1 MVDIMKKENSIIILS
16 GGFDPV
22 HKGHVRMFKAAKEYP
37 ARVIV
42 GANSDE
48 WLIRKKGKPFMDWNE
63 RKEILD
69 SMKYIDQVLS
79 FNDKDDSACDL
90 IRKVKEL
97 YSASPGV
104 ELYFGNG
111 GDRTDSNSPEV
122 DYCNK
127 NGIEL
132 LWGVGGGKIQSSSDL
147 IKKSNKN

>member
-1 MVDIMKKENSIIILS
+1 
-16 GGFDPV
+16 
-22 HKGHVRMFKAAKEYP
+22 
-37 ARVIV
+37 
-42 GANSDE
+42 
-48 WLIRKKGKPFMDWNE
+48 MDWDE

-90 IRKVKEL
+90 IRKVKKI

-132 LWGVGGGKIQSSSDL
+132 LWGVGGGKIQSSSVL
-147 IKKSNKN
+147 IKKLNEDL